1 MVHCNIDGSVHISN
15 KAKDLN
21 EYHLVPIQNI
31 SGADSIYEVELL
43 ILLLHDAMSAA
54 ENEAAPIT
62 HKP

>member
-31 SGADSIYEVELL
+31 SGADSIFEV
-43 ILLLHDAMSAA
+43 
-54 ENEAAPIT
+54 
-62 HKP
+62 

>member
-1 MVHCNIDGSVHISN
+1 MVYYNIDGSVHISN

-31 SGADSIYEVELL
+31 SGADSIFELL
-43 ILLLHDAMSAA
+43 NPLLHDAMSAA

>member
-1 MVHCNIDGSVHISN
+1 MYYNIDGSVHISN

-31 SGADSIYEVELL
+31 SGADSIFEVDLL
-43 ILLLHDAMSAA
+43 IPLLHDVMLSA